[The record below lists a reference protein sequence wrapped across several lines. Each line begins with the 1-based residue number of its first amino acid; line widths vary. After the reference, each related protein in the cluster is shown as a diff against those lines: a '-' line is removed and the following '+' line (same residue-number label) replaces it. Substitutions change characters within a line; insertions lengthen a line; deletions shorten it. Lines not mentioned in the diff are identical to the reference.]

1 MQEAELVPVAPNVA
15 QAPSADMYSPE
26 ALKEVAEQSR
36 AEQAEEHKERF
47 GNRAYRRNF
56 KRLWRAVREGCGY
69 RLNGTIHKYTR
80 HKATRAEIKA
90 RRKNGR
96 R

>member
-1 MQEAELVPVAPNVA
+1 MQEAEVVPAVPSVAP
-15 QAPSADMYSPE
+15 APNADMYSPE
-26 ALKEVAEQSR
+26 ALKAVAEQSR
-36 AEQAEEHKERF
+36 AEQADEAKERF
-47 GNRAYRRNF
+47 GNRRYRRNF

-69 RLNGTIHKYTR
+69 SLNNTVHKYTR
-80 HKATRAEIKA
+80 HKATRQEIKA